1 MSTEIP
7 LINQIYSFRYVV
19 KGMHKLCNKELD
31 IDFKAIFKFILY
43 NHMYDKLPHSSDS
56 KE

>member
-1 MSTEIP
+1 
-7 LINQIYSFRYVV
+7 
-19 KGMHKLCNKELD
+19 MHKLYSKEFQLE

-43 NHMYDKLPHSSDS
+43 NHMYDKLPHTSDS